1 MKTLDEIS
9 TEFANFTYEKDAKII
24 EDKIRKMIKFV
35 ETAAIETKKV
45 SVSKKGPTYGNPS
58 SLHHRGVWG
67 YPQVFVAGEGVK
79 KPVQVKHRCTFAP
92 FQTFIKCRPRDRTY
106 GYDVD
111 MGDPAVPDFFT
122 SLDEWRM
129 FRGQHHTQDF
139 GVWLAENCPALHD
152 LDQRVRAAWD
162 KQVGVFPKEADRYV
176 DKLGGRQRVN
186 FQNKLAREFG
196 KYKGD
201 LMHMPPRLIYEI
213 FQFSRD
219 HSPAMNSLLNFCR
232 KNQDDAM
239 FIDESD
245 VETALK
251 LAQVIGV
258 MKE

>member
-9 TEFANFTYEKDAKII
+9 TEFANFTYEKDAALVKG
-24 EDKIRKMIKFV
+24 KIRKMIKFV

-129 FRGQHHTQDF
+129 LRGRHHTQDF

-152 LDQRVRAAWD
+152 LDQRVRAAWGSFRYPHKEIVPAD
-162 KQVGVFPKEADRYV
+162 TDMPVVGNCTPASASSVAKKRPPPKCPGIQA
-176 DKLGGRQRVN
+176 
-186 FQNKLAREFG
+186 
-196 KYKGD
+196 
-201 LMHMPPRLIYEI
+201 
-213 FQFSRD
+213 
-219 HSPAMNSLLNFCR
+219 
-232 KNQDDAM
+232 
-239 FIDESD
+239 
-245 VETALK
+245 TALPK
-251 LAQVIGV
+251 SVPSCPLPEESVATVPLLSSSL
-258 MKE
+258 K